1 MPEATLIRTPQ
12 EVIDA
17 RNHEQQMKDIAFE
30 IYIDGN
36 NACTIL

>member
-1 MPEATLIRTPQ
+1 MPEATLVRTPQ

-17 RNHEQQMKDIAFE
+17 QAQNRQMKDLAFE